1 MKSLESKLNVRVND
15 LESKLAMIENGDE
28 EEKESSEEE
37 VDSEIQVEELS
48 NNDKC
53 KSKIQAKR
61 YNKIF

>member
-1 MKSLESKLNVRVND
+1 LKGLESKLNVRVND

-48 NNDKC
+48 NNDKSFNTPPELLNE
-53 KSKIQAKR
+53 KA
-61 YNKIF
+61 